1 MNKIGEKL
9 NRNKCLQRH
18 ILNLRKAHTNLLS
31 ENKQLESELDDLL
44 LNNKTDLQQI
54 QKLSNKI
61 RLNKALIKL
70 QSEQLK
76 IWKKENADFHR
87 SNHSDI
93 VQRKK
98 GKRERKPNYL
108 KKQVQLQKAI
118 LKNKIQLNPKTSLL
132 TAQERLVLA
141 DKQHKLKK
149 QLRDYDWRNY
159 RDERS

>member
-1 MNKIGEKL
+1 MSEIGEKL

-18 ILNLRKAHTNLLS
+18 ILNLRKVHTNLLS

-61 RLNKALIKL
+61 RLNKTLIKL

-93 VQRKK
+93 LSRKKRLLKKKHKRNSETMKTQRK
-98 GKRERKPNYL
+98 
-108 KKQVQLQKAI
+108 LQKTI
-118 LKNKIQLNPKTSLL
+118 NQNKNQLNPKTSSLSHEEQL
-132 TAQERLVLA
+132 KLA
-141 DKQHKLKK
+141 ARQHELKK
-149 QLRDYDWRNY
+149 QLRDHDW
-159 RDERS
+159 SC